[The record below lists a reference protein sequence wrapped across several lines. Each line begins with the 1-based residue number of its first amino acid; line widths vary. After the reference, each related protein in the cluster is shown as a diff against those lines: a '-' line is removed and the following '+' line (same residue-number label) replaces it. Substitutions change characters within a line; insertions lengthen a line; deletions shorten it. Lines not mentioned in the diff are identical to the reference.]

1 MKHLKERELIVDYG
15 KKLITEK
22 LTTGTGGNISI
33 YLPEEETMLISPSGI
48 PYFETEPEDI
58 VLMDLHGNVLEGN
71 RKPSSEYDL
80 HSIFYANRPDVRSVV
95 HTHSEYAT
103 TFACLQ
109 QEIEPLHYIIGSVG
123 ENVRYSGISRGSL

>member
-1 MKHLKERELIVDYG
+1 
-15 KKLITEK
+15 
-22 LTTGTGGNISI
+22 
-33 YLPEEETMLISPSGI
+33 MLISPSGI

-58 VLMDLHGNVLEGN
+58 VLLDLQGHVLEGN

-123 ENVRYSGISRGSL
+123 EKFVVVSIKHLEHANWPKKPLILFRKTMVFCWVIMVF

>member
-33 YLPEEETMLISPSGI
+33 YLPEEEAMLISPSGI

-58 VLMDLHGNVLEGN
+58 G
-71 RKPSSEYDL
+71 PSWQ
-80 HSIFYANRPDVRSVV
+80 
-95 HTHSEYAT
+95 
-103 TFACLQ
+103 C
-109 QEIEPLHYIIGSVG
+109 VG
-123 ENVRYSGISRGSL
+123 EQS